1 MELTNRLIVT
11 GILSLLM
18 LLATPGFAAQ
28 QLKSLLA
35 SANGKGSI
43 KVGQEKFDLDAVVV
57 KLMEDGKAEITLVS
71 DITLFF
77 SGTWSSDANDDKGIV
92 LKITGG
98 ATSGGV
104 QGIGNLFLRHDGKS
118 IASLSLAGSSKTRK
132 RDVEV
137 SFVAN

>member
-98 ATSGGV
+98 AASGGV
-104 QGIGNLFLRHDGKS
+104 QANGKLFLRHDGKS

>member
-1 MELTNRLIVT
+1 MELTNRLIVS

-104 QGIGNLFLRHDGKS
+104 QGNGKLFLRHDGKS

>member
-98 ATSGGV
+98 AASGGV
-104 QGIGNLFLRHDGKS
+104 QAIGNLFLRHDGKS

-137 SFVAN
+137 RFVAN